1 MYPWAL
7 FLLIGG
13 MFTLLVG
20 SVVVIAGVRR
30 APIAR
35 EDETGFQ
42 VIEANTGR
50 IDTGAAANVA
60 QITS

>member
-1 MYPWAL
+1 MYPWVL
-7 FLLIGG
+7 LLLIGG
-13 MFTLLVG
+13 TFTLLIG

-35 EDETGFQ
+35 EDEDGFHI
-42 VIEANTGR
+42 IEANSR
-50 IDTGAAANVA
+50 RNDAGAAANVA

>member
-1 MYPWAL
+1 MYPWFL
-7 FLLIGG
+7 LLLIGG
-13 MFTLLVG
+13 TFTLLIG

-35 EDETGFQ
+35 EDETGFHI
-42 VIEANTGR
+42 IEANTR
-50 IDTGAAANVA
+50 RMDSGAGANVA